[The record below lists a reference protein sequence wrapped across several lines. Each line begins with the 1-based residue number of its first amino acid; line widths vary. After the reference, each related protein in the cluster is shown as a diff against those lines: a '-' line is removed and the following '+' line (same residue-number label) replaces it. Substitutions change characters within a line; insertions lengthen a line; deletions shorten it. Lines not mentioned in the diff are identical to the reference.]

1 MDYEINKRILEVRK
15 YLKLSQTAFGE
26 RIGVSRGVINNLD
39 LCNTTVKPLMI
50 NQICKEFK
58 INKIWLETGEGE
70 MFSHASEDEEIAY
83 FMGSVL
89 AGEPESFKKRFMAML
104 AALDEEGWELLAK
117 MAETLAG
124 GKQNDDERNGEN
136 GK

>member
-83 FMGSVL
+83 FMGTVL
-89 AGEPESFKKRFMAML
+89 AGEQESFKKRFMAML
-104 AALDEEGWELLAK
+104 ASLDEEGWELLAK
-117 MAETLAG
+117 MANTLANG
-124 GKQNDDERNGEN
+124 DRDDDGNRE
-136 GK
+136 